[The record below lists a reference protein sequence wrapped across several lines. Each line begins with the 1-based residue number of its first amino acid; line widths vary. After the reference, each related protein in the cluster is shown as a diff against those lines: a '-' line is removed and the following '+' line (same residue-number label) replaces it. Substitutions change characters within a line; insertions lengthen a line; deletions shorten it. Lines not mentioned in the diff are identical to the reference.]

1 MLAGRWRMEVTPNE
15 TGSEVTIEEVNNH
28 YGD

>member
-1 MLAGRWRMEVTPNE
+1 VLIGRWRMEVTPSE
-15 TGSEVTIEEVNNH
+15 TGNEVMIEEVNNH